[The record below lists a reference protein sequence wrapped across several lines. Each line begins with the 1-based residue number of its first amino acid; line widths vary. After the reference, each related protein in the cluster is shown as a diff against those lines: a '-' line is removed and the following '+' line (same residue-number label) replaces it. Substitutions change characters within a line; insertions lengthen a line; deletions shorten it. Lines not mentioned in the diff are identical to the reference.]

1 MLLMA
6 LLAACQTDTSFNNN
20 TEDVTDVQGKGDM
33 ELSAFELTWE
43 NMDLGQAESQTLLIK
58 SIGELNLVLYE
69 ARIISTGNGAFYIEE
84 TEDKVIAP
92 GTTYELVVV
101 ANVDNDNLREGTLR
115 LKTNDLDYSEVLI
128 PLLGSTSEV
137 GGEDTGADDTG
148 ADDTGT
154 EDTGDAGP
162 E

>member
-20 TEDVTDVQGKGDM
+20 TEDVADVQGKGDM
-33 ELSAFELTWE
+33 DLSALELTWS
-43 NMDLGQAESQTLLIK
+43 NMGLGQAESQTLLIK
-58 SIGELNLVLYE
+58 SIGELNLVMYE

-101 ANVDNDNLREGTLR
+101 ANVENDNLREGSLR
-115 LKTNDLDYSEVLI
+115 LKTNDLDFAEILI
-128 PLLGSTSEV
+128 PLTAWTGDVGS
-137 GGEDTGADDTG
+137 EDTGSEDSGTDDS
-148 ADDTGT
+148 
-154 EDTGDAGP
+154 GDAGP